1 MVTQLC
7 CVWFTDVCGLTSRFI
22 WCFSMNRIADEIKH
36 CKSLHFL
43 NPEWWCY
50 EQNCLKTHCLWLY
63 RGFLKAW
70 DQQASIGHLYHQS
83 DHMVVLSPSSSTR
96 RMLQLS
102 APAVVLKCDIPFFV
116 ISYDILLLS
125 NFKAICSFSI
135 IPWCAMKWKVYPTYL
150 LPSKVLRS
158 WFEIIVSYRLLYL
171 FFFSSL
177 S

>member
-1 MVTQLC
+1 MYPLPSCINCIHGYPVVLC
-7 CVWFTDVCGLTSRFI
+7 VIYW
-22 WCFSMNRIADEIKH
+22 
-36 CKSLHFL
+36 
-43 NPEWWCY
+43 
-50 EQNCLKTHCLWLY
+50 CLWSDFTIYLMFFNEQDCWWNKTL
-63 RGFLKAW
+63 GFLKAW

-125 NFKAICSFSI
+125 NFKASCSFSI

-158 WFEIIVSYRLLYL
+158 WFEIIVSYRLLCL